1 MARNNELVCGIR
13 PVTEALHSDVH
24 VEKLLIR
31 RDLGGD
37 TINTLKQ
44 LARSLEV
51 PWQPV
56 PVEKL
61 DKLTKAAHQGV
72 IAYISE
78 VAAQDLDEVIQ
89 QAYDRGEE
97 PFLIAL
103 DGVTDVRNMGAIA
116 RSAECFGAHGLVV
129 PKQHSARLG
138 SDAIKSSAGALL
150 RKPVCRVMDLRSAV
164 ERARGHGLKV
174 VACTEK
180 AEQPLATLDLH
191 GPLLLIVGA
200 EDTGIS
206 PELLQ
211 LADLQGRIPMA
222 GRIGSLNVSVA
233 AGIALHSALQQRLL
247 PR

>member
-13 PVTEALHSDVH
+13 PVIEALHSDVH

-31 RDLGGD
+31 RDLGGEA
-37 TINTLKQ
+37 INSLKQ
-44 LARSLEV
+44 LARTLEV

-56 PVEKL
+56 PLEKL

-116 RSAECFGAHGLVV
+116 RSAECFGAHALVV

-150 RKPVCRVMDLRSAV
+150 RKPVCRVMDLTTAI
-164 ERARGHGLKV
+164 ERARAHGLKV

-180 AEQPLATLDLH
+180 ADDTLRDLDLR
-191 GPLLLIVGA
+191 GPVLIVLGA

-206 PELLQ
+206 APILQ
-211 LADLQGRIPMA
+211 LADLQGKIPMA
-222 GRIGSLNVSVA
+222 GQIGSLNVSVA
-233 AGIALHSALQQRLL
+233 AGIALCTVLEQRSAR
-247 PR
+247 